1 MLSRVAART
10 QQKERHGDIA
20 HMEVFRLLAI
30 ASMVEA
36 DIRAPNDNIN
46 FNHHD
51 DVNIDFVSKSYFA
64 LIKCFI

>member
-1 MLSRVAART
+1 MLSRAAAQT
-10 QQKERHGDIA
+10 QQTERHGQLV
-20 HMEVFRLLAI
+20 HVEVFRWLAT

>member
-36 DIRAPNDNIN
+36 DIRAPNKNVN
-46 FNHHD
+46 FNHQYLFCIKVIFC
-51 DVNIDFVSKSYFA
+51 VNNFFYIR
-64 LIKCFI
+64 